1 MRKKHQ
7 VYDYIANEIRCSY
20 FSKKKGWNKFFVPI
34 NIENFDFSP

>member
-20 FSKKKGWNKFFVPI
+20 FSKKKKGEI
-34 NIENFDFSP
+34 SFSSL